1 MTPEKAYIL
10 GMLVGGGKISNK
22 TFTIILPFNKWGM
35 NPQKMNII
43 AKDILTRIQQRFQK
57 AYNITVTY
65 EIGNKEWRI
74 KPLDLVDLT
83 ELQSDL
89 ESLQLPTNGTL
100 LNTVNLAFAKQ
111 NLSSLTTEYFLSGIF
126 DTRASLTKSHRR
138 FNDNAPVVSIEI
150 PGGSQNFEFVTGLCA
165 WLTDLGSVTDQIL
178 FNHPC
183 QHAPSDP
190 TYKGWK
196 KGFKIRF
203 LVKSFL
209 AKHSFALQAK
219 AIDITALEKQ
229 QNKSEQIPC
238 LQRKPKN
245 TSAVS
250 IHNDI
255 DNATLPTIVR
265 NKLYFHYH
273 HICCEMNC
281 PYAPKEAIENL
292 LDNYE
297 NLVSFFPRLSK
308 SFDFESLKES
318 YDKIAQKYFSAY
330 KIGSIT
336 LSLAKIQKTELY
348 QKQYL
353 DLEVGLAFLVADEL
367 NGKRHKGSKD
377 KILAVTKNVNLTIFE
392 PQNLDGTPILL
403 HNPTNDRAII
413 LSSSN
418 SDFNL
423 SIVKKYTNRQGFSIE
438 VLQQP

>member
-10 GMLVGGGKISNK
+10 GMLVGGGKISAK

-35 NPQKMNII
+35 EPQKMNII

-57 AYNITVTY
+57 AYNIAVTY
-65 EIGNKEWRI
+65 EIGNNEWRI
-74 KPLDLVDLT
+74 KPIESVDLSN
-83 ELQSDL
+83 LQADL
-89 ESLQLPTNGTL
+89 ASLQLPTNGTL
-100 LNTVNLAFAKQ
+100 LNTVDLAFAKQ
-111 NLSSLTTEYFLSGIF
+111 ELSSLTTEYFLSGIF

-138 FNDNAPVVSIEI
+138 FTDNAPVVSIEI
-150 PGGSQNFEFVTGLCA
+150 PGGSQNFTFVTGLCA
-165 WLTDLGSVTDQIL
+165 WLTNLGSVTDQIL

-196 KGFKIRF
+196 KGFKVRF

-209 AKHSFALQAK
+209 AQHSFALQAK
-219 AIDITALEKQ
+219 AIDIATLEKQ
-229 QNKSEQIPC
+229 QDKIEQTPC
-238 LQRKPKN
+238 LERKPRN
-245 TSAVS
+245 PTPVS
-250 IHNDI
+250 IHEDI
-255 DNATLPTIVR
+255 NNSTLPTIVR

-281 PYAPKEAIENL
+281 PYAPKVHIEKIL
-292 LDNYE
+292 EDYE

-308 SFDFESLKES
+308 SFEYDDLKES

-330 KIGSIT
+330 KIQSKI
-336 LSLAKIQKTELY
+336 LSLEQIQKSESY
-348 QKQYL
+348 HSQYL

-367 NGKRHKGSKD
+367 NGKRHRGNKD
-377 KILAVTKNVNLTIFE
+377 KILNAAKSTNITIFE
-392 PQNLDGTPILL
+392 PQNLEGTPILL
-403 HNPTNDRAII
+403 HNEDNGRAII

-418 SDFNL
+418 SNFNR
-423 SIVKKYTNRQGFSIE
+423 SIVKKYTKRQGFSIH